1 MLGVC
6 FDGVYNSKSEFLR
19 GIAMVNKIEIH
30 SNCTDARF
38 SCDIC
43 TKAMANVLGISYS
56 VFLMLR
62 SYLLRTEL
70 GEAYI
75 HPVD

>member
-1 MLGVC
+1 MRAAC
-6 FDGVYNSKSEFLR
+6 FDGVYNAKSEFLR
-19 GIAMVNKIEIH
+19 GIAMVNKIDIH
-30 SNCTDARF
+30 ANCTDARF
-38 SCDIC
+38 ACEIC
-43 TKAMANVLGISYS
+43 TKAMSNVLGIPYS

>member
-1 MLGVC
+1 MRAAC
-6 FDGVYNSKSEFLR
+6 FDGVYNAKSEFLK
-19 GIAMVNKIEIH
+19 GIAMVNKIDIH
-30 SNCTDARF
+30 ANCTDARF
-38 SCDIC
+38 SCEVC
-43 TKAMANVLGISYS
+43 TKSMSNVLGIPYS

-75 HPVD
+75 HQVD

>member
-1 MLGVC
+1 MRAAC
-6 FDGVYNSKSEFLR
+6 FDGVYNAKSEFLR
-19 GIAMVNKIEIH
+19 GIAMVNKVDIH
-30 SNCTDARF
+30 ANCTDARF
-38 SCDIC
+38 SCEIC
-43 TKAMANVLGISYS
+43 TKAMSNVLGIPYS

-70 GEAYI
+70 GEAHI

>member
-1 MLGVC
+1 MRAAC
-6 FDGVYNSKSEFLR
+6 FDGVYNAKSEFLR
-19 GIAMVNKIEIH
+19 GIAMVNKVDIH
-30 SNCTDARF
+30 ANCTDARF
-38 SCDIC
+38 SSEIC
-43 TKAMANVLGISYS
+43 TKAMSNVLGIPYS

-70 GEAYI
+70 GLAYI